1 MVKGLGQ
8 AVITAIL
15 QIEHPEKYG
24 VLNNTAEAG
33 MRAVG
38 VWPEFPRGGSFGERY
53 EIVNRVLLDTASELG
68 VDLWTLDMLWW
79 RAANVSLDTETELP
93 PVPMTE
99 GTFGLEK
106 YLHEFLVDNWH
117 SLELGSEWNLLE
129 NEGEIIG
136 SHYPTKEVGEID
148 LLAKHKSENRWLVV
162 ELKRDQSG
170 DATVGQLLR
179 YMTWVRKN
187 LAKDGAQVEGLVVC
201 GEADVKMRYALDGL
215 PNIRCMTYKVNFA
228 LAAVPNL

>member
-1 MVKGLGQ
+1 M
-8 AVITAIL
+8 
-15 QIEHPEKYG
+15 
-24 VLNNTAEAG
+24 
-33 MRAVG
+33 
-38 VWPEFPRGGSFGERY
+38 
-53 EIVNRVLLDTASELG
+53 
-68 VDLWTLDMLWW
+68 
-79 RAANVSLDTETELP
+79 
-93 PVPMTE
+93 
-99 GTFGLEK
+99 
-106 YLHEFLVDNWH
+106 
-117 SLELGSEWNLLE
+117 
-129 NEGEIIG
+129 
-136 SHYPTKEVGEID
+136 
-148 LLAKHKSENRWLVV
+148 